1 MTYIIVLHYFVE
13 KKIHAVHCSRI
24 TKYYTNEKTILIAY
38 NICASGKKKNVGGAW
53 EWSVY
58 FFDLF
63 TNNDKNIH
71 HNQSRKK
78 KKNKRNIQIIAVLR

>member
-1 MTYIIVLHYFVE
+1 MC
-13 KKIHAVHCSRI
+13 KW
-24 TKYYTNEKTILIAY
+24 
-38 NICASGKKKNVGGAW
+38 KKKNVVGAW

-78 KKNKRNIQIIAVLR
+78 KKKQKKYSNYCRFKIDSIIYNNNNSYQYLMAEQ